1 MHQFIHSYILNSVG
15 MSPLVSGFFW
25 DDVWNPECNI
35 HDQVKN
41 TCQDMGLAINGP
53 ELQQLTKDYQA
64 NMAALRNATL
74 AAGKFAW
81 QMLWSGGDP
90 DSIGERADF
99 DAPYL
104 YPQGIDY
111 VIVNGKI
118 AVENGEVADG
128 RAGQVLRRR
137 HE

>member
-1 MHQFIHSYILNSVG
+1 MRFN
-15 MSPLVSGFFW
+15 MSAMLHPFSRIIV
-25 DDVWNPECNI
+25 C
-35 HDQVKN
+35 
-41 TCQDMGLAINGP
+41 TA
-53 ELQQLTKDYQA
+53 
-64 NMAALRNATL
+64 MA
-74 AAGKFAW
+74 
-81 QMLWSGGDP
+81 QMSRSRAC